1 MTKKREDLIGE
12 TGTRTTEVE
21 IIDAKEYE
29 TGVSV
34 QVSDNV
40 GEVYWT
46 DLENI
51 DLD

>member
-1 MTKKREDLIGE
+1 MKKKRTDLIGQ
-12 TGTRTTEVE
+12 TGTRTTQVE

-34 QVSDNV
+34 QVSDNM

-46 DLENI
+46 DLDEV